1 MPDHVLGKT
10 RALTMSRFLL
20 AAVTLI
26 AWAILVAPGA
36 LVAAPLGDAAGVH
49 ATSTRGLATNVEYWE
64 NHHHWHHRHWSHG
77 HWHYW
82 N

>member
-1 MPDHVLGKT
+1 MQ
-10 RALTMSRFLL
+10 RFLL
-20 AAVTLI
+20 AAVALTGWSTLI
-26 AWAILVAPGA
+26 APGA
-36 LVAAPLGDAAGVH
+36 FAVTVGNAASVH
-49 ATSTRGLATNVEYWE
+49 ATPARGMVTNVEYWE